1 MEQQIRFCTT
11 SDGVR
16 IAYATVGQGPPLVR
30 VLGWFTHL
38 EFEGE
43 NPRWRRLYEGM
54 ASRFTYI
61 RYDGRGMG
69 LSDRDVTDFSIDAFV
84 RDLEAVVDA
93 LGIEKVALYGI
104 SQGGP
109 TAITYAERHPERVS
123 HLIIYGSTARPP
135 WSEDQHQTM
144 LSLVRQGWGSDLPA
158 HRQFFTGLFMPD
170 GDMEA
175 IHAFNEMQRVSAS
188 ADNVVAMLTAE
199 PGQPRDRTDLLS
211 RVTAP
216 TLVIHRRGDAVVPF
230 EMGREIAAGI
240 PGARFLPLEGRNHA
254 ALADIDAPANL
265 VMAKAI
271 AEFLG
276 ASEEEDAQGAPSGL
290 VTILF
295 TDMEGSTNLTQRL
308 GDAAAQE
315 LLRSHNAIIREALKA
330 HGGSEI
336 KHTGDGIMA
345 SFSTASK
352 ALECAVA
359 IQQAFRE
366 RNAAVGAALA
376 PPQGAASGAPTP
388 FEPLL
393 VRIGLNAGE
402 PVAEDEDLFGTA
414 VQLAARVCARAEPGQ
429 VLAANVV
436 RELAA
441 GKGFLFSDMGD
452 VVLRGFEDPVRLYEV
467 RGPDA

>member
-1 MEQQIRFCTT
+1 
-11 SDGVR
+11 
-16 IAYATVGQGPPLVR
+16 VGQGPPLVR

-38 EFEGE
+38 EFEWE
-43 NPRWRRLYEGM
+43 NPRWRRFYEPM

-69 LSDRDVTDFSIDAFV
+69 LSDRDVTDFSVDAFV
-84 RDLEAVVDA
+84 YDLEAVVDA
-93 LGIEKVALYGI
+93 LGFEKVALYGI
-104 SQGGP
+104 SQGGR
-109 TAITYAERHPERVS
+109 TSIAYAVRHPERVS

-135 WSEDQHQTM
+135 WTEDQQQTM
-144 LSLVRQGWGSDLPA
+144 ISLIRQGWGSDLPA

-175 IHAFNEMQRVSAS
+175 IQAFNEMQRVSAP
-188 ADNVVAMLTAE
+188 ADNVMAMLTSEA
-199 PGQPRDRTDLLS
+199 GLTLDCTDLLPK
-211 RVTAP
+211 VTVP
-216 TLVIHRRGDAVVPF
+216 TLVIHRRGDAIVPF
-230 EMGREIAAGI
+230 ELGREIAAGI

-254 ALADIDAPANL
+254 ALADGDAPVNE

-271 AEFLG
+271 TEFVG
-276 ASEEEDAQGAPSGL
+276 PGEQATNEAPAAVPSGL

-308 GDAAAQE
+308 GDAKAQDV
-315 LLRSHNAIIREALKA
+315 LRTHNTIVRDALKV

-345 SFSTASK
+345 SFGSASR

-376 PPQGAASGAPTP
+376 PPQDAASGAPTP
-388 FEPLL
+388 LEPLL

-402 PVAEDEDLFGTA
+402 PVAEDEDLFGAA

-436 RELAA
+436 RELAM
-441 GKGFLFSDMGD
+441 GKGFLFSDLGE